1 VTSTSASTGTRGGV
15 VRWGILS
22 TADIGMSKV
31 TPAIQRAANA
41 EVVAIA
47 SRDADHARAAAD
59 QLGISSAFGSYD
71 ALVGADDV
79 DALYIPLPNDQHAEW
94 TVRAL
99 EAGKHVLCEKPLAM
113 SAAQAQEM
121 VDASRQAGV
130 LLQEA
135 FMYRHH
141 PSWVETVRL
150 VRDGQIGDLQAV
162 HTFFSYYN
170 DDATNIRNRPEN
182 GGGALMDIGC
192 YAISAARLL
201 AGAEPT
207 DVVGSVR
214 RDPAMGIDTLSS
226 AVLTF
231 PGGVQSSFTVGIRSE
246 PYQRVHVVG
255 GSGRIE
261 VEIPFNIPPDL
272 ATRVHVSAGGDPPVA
287 PDTETLTFDPNDQY
301 TTQAELFGQAILDGT
316 TAPVDPSDAV
326 ANMRVID
333 VLLAL

>member
-1 VTSTSASTGTRGGV
+1 MPAASDAMAPP

-31 TPAIQRAANA
+31 TPAIQQAGNA

-47 SRDADHARAAAD
+47 SRDGERARTAANT
-59 QLGISSAFGSYD
+59 LGIASAYDSYD
-71 ALVGADDV
+71 ALLAADDL
-79 DALYIPLPNDQHAEW
+79 DALYVPLPNDQHAEW
-94 TVRAL
+94 TIRAL
-99 EAGKHVLCEKPLAM
+99 QAGKHVLCEKPLAM

-121 VDASRQAGV
+121 VEASKRAGV

-141 PSWVETVRL
+141 PTWVETVRL
-150 VRDGQIGDLQAV
+150 VREGRIGDLQAV

-170 DDATNIRNRPEN
+170 DDAANIRNRPEN

-192 YAISAARLL
+192 YAINAARLL

-214 RDPAMGIDTLSS
+214 RDPEMGIDTLSS

-255 GSGRIE
+255 STGRIE
-261 VEIPFNIPPDL
+261 VEIPFNIPPHL
-272 ATRVHVSAGGDPPVA
+272 PTRVHISAGGDSPVA
-287 PDTETLTFDPNDQY
+287 PATEVLAFDPSDQY
-301 TTQAELFGQAILDGT
+301 TVQAELFGRAILDGRP
-316 TAPVDPSDAV
+316 APVDPSDAV

-333 VLLAL
+333 ALLAF